1 MQNKESQKTHI
12 EQIYSIVGL
21 LVLLDRKQPQ
31 FKLMS
36 TLLPIIFIEVKD
48 TFIYNQTGTLL
59 LTLIFIIKTC
69 VCNNMGILFFQK
81 V

>member
-59 LTLIFIIKTC
+59 LTLFFIIKTC